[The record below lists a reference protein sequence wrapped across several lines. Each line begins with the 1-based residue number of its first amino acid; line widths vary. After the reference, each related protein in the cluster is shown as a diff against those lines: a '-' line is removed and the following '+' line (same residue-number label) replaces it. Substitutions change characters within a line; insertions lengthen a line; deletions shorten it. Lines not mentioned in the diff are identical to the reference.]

1 MNYDVSFPYEDVY
14 NRYIVQNCSGEELM
28 AHYNISKSTF
38 FKILRYYG
46 IKKDTKL
53 ANENRVKTVIAKY
66 GVENISQCE
75 TVKVAKQTTSL
86 EHFGV
91 KNPMQSIV
99 IKNKATLTNLEK
111 YGAETPAGNPAV
123 LAKMQN
129 TCLQKYGVKNPSLVS
144 EFKEKRKQ
152 TNRERFGVDCNL
164 ALEKYQDMIKETV
177 LQKYGVPYFCMSR
190 TCHGTS
196 RGSRSKANDLVS
208 QKLTENN
215 IEFERE
221 YILNGYIYDFKINNI
236 LVEINPTYTHSVD
249 IAYHNKSRK
258 ISKKYHNLK
267 SKNALDRG
275 FLCVQVFD
283 WDNIDEIVDN
293 IKSNKY
299 RTMVAR
305 KIIERAVNLKT
316 KEIRQVHNK
325 QEEQAYLS
333 NGFVRVYD
341 DGYDLIKE

>member
-1 MNYDVSFPYEDVY
+1 MSYDISFPYEDVY

-53 ANENRVKTVIAKY
+53 ANENRIKTAIAKY

-75 TVKVAKQTTSL
+75 TIKAAKRATLL

-91 KNPMQSIV
+91 ENPMQSAV

-111 YGAETPAGNPAV
+111 YGAETPAGSPAV
-123 LAKMQN
+123 LAKMQS
-129 TCLQKYGVKNPSLVS
+129 TCLHKYGVKNPSLVS
-144 EFKEKRKQ
+144 EFQEKRKQ
-152 TNRERFGVDCNL
+152 TNRDRFGVDCNL
-164 ALEKYQDMIKETV
+164 ALEEYQDRIKNTV
-177 LQKYGVPYFCMSR
+177 LHKYGVPYFCMSQACR
-190 TCHGTS
+190 GVS
-196 RGSRSKANDLVS
+196 RGSQSRANDLVS
-208 QKLTENN
+208 QKLIENN
-215 IEFERE
+215 IKFERE

-236 LVEINPTYTHSVD
+236 LLEINPTYTHSVD

-267 SKNALDRG
+267 SKNALDHN
-275 FLCVQVFD
+275 FLCIQVFD
-283 WDNIDEIVDN
+283 WDDIDEIIDN

-299 RTMVAR
+299 RAMVAR
-305 KIIERAVNLKT
+305 KIIERVVNLKT
-316 KEIRQVHNK
+316 KEVQRVYNK
-325 QEEQAYLS
+325 QEEQTYLS